1 MIFGFDLSSSMA
13 GDIGRALPPPDSEEF
28 STLFNQLLHNSPPLG
43 MDPNHSPS
51 DFTPHNTTININS
64 NNNNNTVPSSPSNF
78 NFSDPHHYIPASD
91 ATTFKQHNINHNNN
105 HTPDFTS
112 SHVEKSVEASKPV
125 PPPRSS
131 SKRSRAAEFHNL
143 SEKRR
148 RSRINEKMKALQN
161 LIPNSNKTDKASMLD
176 EAIEYLKQLQLQ
188 VQMLMMRNG
197 LSLHPMSLPGGLRPM
212 IMPQTGLNLDGSNG
226 FQNSTCAIASSS
238 NDESLVRHAFSFP
251 KQCSISN
258 KSIGV
263 PSVKNIATSDTSS
276 TFHPSIKD
284 ALYGNMPQPF
294 MDTTK
299 IGKPSPDV
307 S

>member
-1 MIFGFDLSSSMA
+1 MA
-13 GDIGRALPPPDSEEF
+13 GDVGRALPPPDSEEF
-28 STLFNQLLHNSPPLG
+28 STLFSQLLHNSPPLG
-43 MDPNHSPS
+43 MDPNHSPP
-51 DFTPHNTTININS
+51 DFTPHNNTIDININNNII
-64 NNNNNTVPSSPSNF
+64 NNNNNNNPVPSSPSNF

-91 ATTFKQHNINHNNN
+91 ATTFKQH
-105 HTPDFTS
+105 TPDFTS
-112 SHVEKSVEASKPV
+112 FSVE
-125 PPPRSS
+125 
-131 SKRSRAAEFHNL
+131 
-143 SEKRR
+143 RR

-212 IMPQTGLNLDGSNG
+212 IMSQTGLNLDGSNG
-226 FQNSTCAIASSS
+226 FHNSTSAIASSS

-258 KSIGV
+258 QSIGV
-263 PSVKNIATSDTSS
+263 PSVTNIATSDTSS

-284 ALYGNMPQPF
+284 ALYGNMPQLF
-294 MDTTK
+294 MDTTTM
-299 IGKPSPDV
+299 GKPSPDV

>member
-1 MIFGFDLSSSMA
+1 M
-13 GDIGRALPPPDSEEF
+13 PPPS
-28 STLFNQLLHNSPPLG
+28 S
-43 MDPNHSPS
+43 
-51 DFTPHNTTININS
+51 NTTS
-64 NNNNNTVPSSPSNF
+64 
-78 NFSDPHHYIPASD
+78 
-91 ATTFKQHNINHNNN
+91 TTTTI
-105 HTPDFTS
+105 TPLIS
-112 SHVEKSVEASKPV
+112 LLLMLRRVWRH
-125 PPPRSS
+125 R
-131 SKRSRAAEFHNL
+131 NL
-143 SEKRR
+143 SHHHVLRQRGVELQSSIICLKR

>member
-1 MIFGFDLSSSMA
+1 MA
-13 GDIGRALPPPDSEEF
+13 GDMHHQPNQSLGRALPPPESEEF

-43 MDPNHSPS
+43 MDPNH
-51 DFTPHNTTININS
+51 DFTNIHNP
-64 NNNNNTVPSSPSNF
+64 VPSSPSNF
-78 NFSDPHHYIPASD
+78 HFSQPHHHISASEV
-91 ATTFKQHNINHNNN
+91 TTFKHNKN

-112 SHVEKSVEASKPV
+112 SIEKNGGASKPV

-148 RSRINEKMKALQN
+148 RSRINEKMRALQN

-197 LSLHPMSLPGGLRPM
+197 LSLHPMSLPGGIRPM
-212 IMPQTGLNLDGSNG
+212 IMSQTGLNFDGSSG
-226 FQNSTCAIASSS
+226 LENSTSAIASSS
-238 NDESLVRHAFSFP
+238 NDENLVRHAFSFP

-258 KSIGV
+258 QSVGV
-263 PSVKNIATSDTSS
+263 PSVTNISTSDNSS

-284 ALYGNMPQPF
+284 ALYGNMPQMF

-299 IGKPSPDV
+299 IGKPPSPGV

>member
-1 MIFGFDLSSSMA
+1 MA
-13 GDIGRALPPPDSEEF
+13 GDVGRALPPPDSEEF
-28 STLFNQLLHNSPPLG
+28 STLFSQLLHNSPPLG
-43 MDPNHSPS
+43 MDPNHSPP
-51 DFTPHNTTININS
+51 DFTPHNNTIDININNNII
-64 NNNNNTVPSSPSNF
+64 NNNNNNNPVPSSPSNF

-91 ATTFKQHNINHNNN
+91 ATTFKQH
-105 HTPDFTS
+105 TPDFTS
-112 SHVEKSVEASKPV
+112 FSVEKSVEASKPV
-125 PPPRSS
+125 PPPRSSS

-212 IMPQTGLNLDGSNG
+212 IMSQTGLNLDGSNG
-226 FQNSTCAIASSS
+226 FHNSTSAIASSS

-258 KSIGV
+258 QSIGV
-263 PSVKNIATSDTSS
+263 PSVTNIATSDTSS

-284 ALYGNMPQPF
+284 ALYGNMPQLF
-294 MDTTK
+294 MDTTTM
-299 IGKPSPDV
+299 GKPSPDV